1 MQQRQVQLSVC
12 PWVCMCVAIKM
23 HSRNMHRYPIKSF
36 FSINY
41 RQIFFLKEQL
51 DLDVSS
57 LVASTRLDLELH
69 YTEINR
75 N

>member
-1 MQQRQVQLSVC
+1 MPVGVHVCYNKNALKEFAQVSHEVLFKHKLQ
-12 PWVCMCVAIKM
+12 AD
-23 HSRNMHRYPIKSF
+23 F
-36 FSINY
+36 FF
-41 RQIFFLKEQL
+41 FFLKEQL

-57 LVASTRLDLELH
+57 LAASTRLDLELH

>member
-1 MQQRQVQLSVC
+1 
-12 PWVCMCVAIKM
+12 MCVTIKM
-23 HSRNMHRYPIKSF
+23 HSRNLHRYPIKSF
-36 FSINY
+36 LSINY
-41 RQIFFLKEQL
+41 RQIFFYFFLKEQL

-57 LVASTRLDLELH
+57 LAASTRLDLDLH